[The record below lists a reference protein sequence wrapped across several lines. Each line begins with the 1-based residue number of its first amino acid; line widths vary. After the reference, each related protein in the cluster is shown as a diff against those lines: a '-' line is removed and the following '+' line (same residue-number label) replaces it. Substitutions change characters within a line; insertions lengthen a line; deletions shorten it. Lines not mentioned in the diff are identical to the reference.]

1 MRRILVLVAALG
13 AMWFL
18 GGLEQAPDAGLLHPL
33 TLAAIGFVVLAA
45 FTVGEMGSSIGL
57 PKVTG
62 YIVAGVLVGPQAGKL
77 LFGDGASGI
86 LSEAVVDNLTVFN
99 QLALGLIAMTAGL
112 ELDLKAIARVWKSLT
127 SIVLLKIPLLL
138 VLVGGAFI
146 GIETFAPSLGLP
158 PIAIVPVALIV
169 AVLGIGT
176 SPAIAIAVVND
187 SGSKGRLT
195 DLLLAIAVVKDLV
208 VVISLALA
216 LAIDKTLLMPGVTLD
231 AQVLIHVAEE
241 LGSSILVGALLGV
254 LLTAYVRYV
263 NKQMLLFVLLTILVA
278 AEISA
283 VYHLE
288 LLLVFIAAG
297 FLVRNFTPYEHE
309 LLHPLERIAL
319 PVFVVFFTTAGAEVD
334 LITTWSILP
343 LALALFSVRV
353 FAYYIA
359 GRLGSAIGGESKA
372 IQDNAWLTFLP
383 QAGVTLGLVGLAANA
398 LPELS
403 DQISAIG
410 LALVTLNLLVGP
422 VTMGLGLKWAGE
434 TKGSTVGD
442 EAEFEEEP
450 LPRELTEDTS
460 EGMYDGPVRTP
471 SALVAPLGGGEL
483 TGILQDLAKRLN
495 EDIEVF
501 FEDVAAPAA
510 IAVRDAALS
519 RVSVANDVESLVS
532 SALKP
537 MLMPKDGWDGHVMAL
552 YQQMAGKVQALP
564 KRASLISIDTPPH
577 HTSRAA
583 EAGTLGGLRRT
594 AAQLLALPDRRNP
607 ALRMHA
613 RCAIE
618 GRLAAGV
625 HELFNSWYRNQAHVL
640 ELLLRAIEHDED
652 SQICR
657 ERVAQATHVWLRRE
671 QEALRRVVAEGI
683 AWVVADLL
691 EYASPLGYPSR
702 PRFSRVEPQIELN
715 LDSIAN
721 DVELWRDA
729 VVATSEHVQAATL
742 VAVGDARTRA
752 VLTDWGES
760 ALDDVRADA
769 IPRIEETITALEVLH
784 ERLGTDEANVDWEME
799 VKRAFP
805 VSRRLALRAD
815 GATFRQRTQPQAL
828 QNVMSPLV
836 ESAPS
841 RLRAVGVRRAS
852 RLDHPRELLTK
863 TIPMAQRLRAI
874 LLDELVPECGRALA
888 PLKSRITGLHRNIA
902 EGVEVASFGVA
913 EVVRSPAE
921 PHDLHGPIRRA
932 IVRLKAERDDLIAAI
947 EQARMRLRGEEDD
960 TRNALDALLDVR
972 GVGVDLVQ
980 TSVAATRRSIRS
992 WLVGLRSF
1000 VASAGQRARSV
1011 QAEILD
1017 HPWITDRA
1025 VRLGHAA
1032 VDGDAM
1038 RHAVYESLPSRE
1050 LSAGVL
1056 NLFASRA
1063 VDDRRL
1069 FVAHK
1074 PALERLGL
1082 LLSRPDDHARLAA
1095 LVVGRR
1101 GSGRTSLLNML
1112 QLRARERQVIRV
1124 DDASH
1129 DRTMGLIG
1137 VLATEMHTAPNE
1149 EEVLEALGRIRPLV
1163 LVDNLGRFLA
1173 PTFEST
1179 QRLDCVLGLV
1189 AASSA
1194 GGAEWVV
1201 TIEASLLHRLEDV
1214 LSVTRVF
1221 NQRVDLGPVDW
1232 RDLREVMRARF
1243 RLGGLTCR
1251 HDYLSRIEAILP
1263 GEPEERYFKR
1273 LAEASGGN
1281 LSSAMPAQSGALVS
1295 TEEEAVFS
1303 MSSPHA
1309 VTLPFVG
1316 DLSPVSRATL
1326 AVLYSYGPMTR
1337 SQLAHG
1343 LGLDQG
1349 ALFRHLQALHESGL
1363 LSDVHDETALITIPA
1378 GLLASVRTEMVLHRQ
1393 ITDEGVR

>member
-45 FTVGEMGSSIGL
+45 FTVGELGSSLGL

-77 LFGDGASGI
+77 MFGDGSSGI

-99 QLALGLIAMTAGL
+99 TLALGLIAMTAAL
-112 ELDLKAIARVWKSLT
+112 ELNLKAIARVWKSLT
-127 SIVLLKIPLLL
+127 SIVFLKIPLLL
-138 VLVGGAFI
+138 VMVGGAFVA
-146 GIETFAPSLGLP
+146 IETFAPSLGLP

-187 SGSKGRLT
+187 SGAKGRLT

-208 VVISLALA
+208 VVISLAIA
-216 LAIDKTLLMPGVTLD
+216 LAIDKTLLVPGVTLD
-231 AQVLIHVAEE
+231 AQVLVHVAQE
-241 LGSSILVGALLGV
+241 LGNSMLVGAVLGL
-254 LLTAYVRYV
+254 LLTAYVRFV

-319 PVFVVFFTTAGAEVD
+319 PVFVVFFTTAGAKVD

-343 LALALFSVRV
+343 LALALFAVRI

-359 GRLGSAIGGESKA
+359 GRLGSVIGGESKA

-398 LPELS
+398 LPDLS
-403 DQISAIG
+403 SQISAIG
-410 LALVTLNLLVGP
+410 LALVTLNLMVGP

-434 TKGSTVGD
+434 TRGATVGD
-442 EAEFEEEP
+442 APESEDVAI
-450 LPRELTEDTS
+450 PRELTEETS
-460 EGMYDGPVRTP
+460 EGAYDGPVRSP
-471 SALVAPLGGGEL
+471 AALVAPLGGGEI
-483 TGILQDLAKRLN
+483 TGTLEELAKRLN
-495 EDIEVF
+495 DDIAVF

-510 IAVRDAALS
+510 VAVRDAALS
-519 RVSVANDVESLVS
+519 RVSVANDVETLVS
-532 SALKP
+532 AALKP
-537 MLMPKDGWDGHVMAL
+537 MLMPKAGWDDHVMAL
-552 YQQMAGKVQALP
+552 YKQMAGKVQALP
-564 KRASLISIDTPPH
+564 ERAQMVAIETPAH
-577 HTSRAA
+577 HATRAA
-583 EAGTLGGLRRT
+583 DSGFLGGLRRSG
-594 AAQLLALPDRRNP
+594 AQLLSLTDRRTP
-607 ALRMHA
+607 PLRMHA

-618 GRLAAGV
+618 GRLAVGM
-625 HELFNSWYRNQAHVL
+625 HELFDSWYRNQAHVL
-640 ELLLRAIEHDED
+640 ELLLRAIEHEED

-671 QEALRRVVAEGI
+671 EEALRRVVAEGI
-683 AWVVADLL
+683 AGVVADLL
-691 EYASPLGYPSR
+691 EYASPMGHPRR
-702 PRFSRVEPQIELN
+702 PRFSRVEPLVESN
-715 LDSIAN
+715 MRSIAT
-721 DVELWRDA
+721 DVGLWRDA
-729 VVATSEHVQAATL
+729 VGATSEHVQAATL

-752 VLTDWGES
+752 MLTDWGES
-760 ALDDVRADA
+760 ALDEVRASA
-769 IPRIEETITALEVLH
+769 IPRIEDTIAALESLYA
-784 ERLGTDEANVDWEME
+784 RLDSDDNDVDWEVE

-805 VSRRLALRAD
+805 VSKRLALRAD
-815 GATFRQRTQPQAL
+815 GANFRQRTQPQSL
-828 QNVMSPLV
+828 QNVMLPLV

-841 RLRAVGVRRAS
+841 RLRVVGVRRAS

-863 TIPMAQRLRAI
+863 HIPMAQRLRAI

-888 PLKSRITGLHRNIA
+888 PLKSRITGLHRSIA

-913 EVVRSPAE
+913 EALRSSAE
-921 PHDLHGPIRRA
+921 PNDLHGPIRRA
-932 IVRLKAERDDLIAAI
+932 IVRLKTEHEDLIAAI
-947 EQARMRLRGEEDD
+947 DQARLRLRGEEDD
-960 TRNALDALLDVR
+960 TRNALDALLDVQ
-972 GVGVDLVQ
+972 GVGADLVQ
-980 TSVAATRRSIRS
+980 TGVAATRRSVRS

-1000 VASAGQRARSV
+1000 VTGVGRRARSV

-1025 VRLGHAA
+1025 VRLGHAK

-1050 LSAGVL
+1050 LGAGLV
-1056 NLFASRA
+1056 NLFAARA

-1074 PALERLGL
+1074 SALERLGL
-1082 LLSRPDDHARLAA
+1082 LLSRPEDHARLAA

-1129 DRTMGLIG
+1129 DRTMGLIA
-1137 VLATEMHTAPNE
+1137 VLATELHTAPVE
-1149 EEVLEALGRIRPLV
+1149 EEVLEALTRIRPLV

-1179 QRLDCVLGLV
+1179 DRLDCVLGLV
-1189 AASSA
+1189 AASSSH
-1194 GGAEWVV
+1194 GTEWVV

-1221 NQRVDLGPVDW
+1221 NQRVDLEPVGW

-1243 RLGGLTCR
+1243 RLGGLSCR
-1251 HDYLSRIEAILP
+1251 HDYLSRIEAVLP

-1273 LAEASGGN
+1273 LTEASGGN
-1281 LSSAMPAQSGALVS
+1281 LSSAMHAHRGALTV
-1295 TEEEAVFS
+1295 TDEESVFS
-1303 MSSPHA
+1303 VSRPHA

-1337 SQLAHG
+1337 AQLAHG

-1349 ALFRHLQALHESGL
+1349 ALFRHLQALRESGL
-1363 LSDVHDETALITIPA
+1363 LSDVHHEGALITIPA
-1378 GLLASVRTEMVLHRQ
+1378 GLLASVRTELVLHRQ
-1393 ITDEGVR
+1393 ITEEGVR